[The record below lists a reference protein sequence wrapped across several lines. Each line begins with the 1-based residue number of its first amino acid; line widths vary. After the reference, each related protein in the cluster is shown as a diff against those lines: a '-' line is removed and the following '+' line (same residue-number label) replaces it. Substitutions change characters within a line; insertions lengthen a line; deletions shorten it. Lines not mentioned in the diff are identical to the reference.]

1 VAAAGSFVSGQ
12 TPRTDDSSPPSAVQ
26 SRPTGQQDAATE
38 ATASVPASV
47 DEPKSQPAESG
58 SVNTPPPPD
67 APALSPAEQKAA
79 ESKAAFDR
87 LLAEATALKASYE
100 DYKRGR
106 NKTPVSLSAFRSLE
120 LRLMMAAAAD
130 PTNTQARELAG
141 AMRMA
146 QFEILRPSLQIAAI
160 ANRQL
165 YAHEMAERMRDD
177 GMKVEVSGSNN
188 SSVRF
193 VSPQMSKQMAVQLA
207 DTAKIPEQAKAL
219 QFSRVVFSNGR
230 RSWTYNV
237 RRERFR

>member
-1 VAAAGSFVSGQ
+1 
-12 TPRTDDSSPPSAVQ
+12 
-26 SRPTGQQDAATE
+26 
-38 ATASVPASV
+38 
-47 DEPKSQPAESG
+47 
-58 SVNTPPPPD
+58 
-67 APALSPAEQKAA
+67 
-79 ESKAAFDR
+79 
-87 LLAEATALKASYE
+87 
-100 DYKRGR
+100 
-106 NKTPVSLSAFRSLE
+106 
-120 LRLMMAAAAD
+120 MMAAAAD
-130 PTNTQARELAG
+130 PANTQAQELAG

-165 YAHEMAERMRDD
+165 YAHSMAERMRDD
-177 GMKVEVSGSNN
+177 GMKVEVSGAKN

-193 VSPQMSKQMAVQLA
+193 VSPQMTKQMAVQLA